1 MSSKL
6 FVLPKAF
13 AAIQRVNTDE
23 LSQLSETELRPLL
36 PCLVRMAL
44 CAPLDQSWE
53 WAQKR
58 KVILQLLSGIE
69 VVNSLVALLS
79 IDFHALEIDVRKEQQ
94 RFLRFGPSG
103 GESVLISSCPN
114 GLALEFERSDA
125 ARRLRLFLS
134 ELISVM
140 VQVKEGFFD
149 GLQNAELFE
158 SIVYLDEIA
167 DVLCIA
173 QAELPGLLFIPDI
186 AEALLHVPN
195 GIYLLSR
202 LVANSPDS
210 FQEVCTTL
218 ITNGD
223 KQDEDS
229 PLGKTRIQ
237 ALRVLCQM
245 NMPEI
250 LSVRGK
256 AVELCHMPGLTIILS
271 LDYCRL
277 EQGSYVNHDSV
288 VGDLVAFIS
297 GLLLG
302 SDDKV
307 RNWFGQYFRNCQKKP
322 EGDGNS
328 VLHMLREE
336 LLQRLKNLVLFSIDH
351 HNLPD
356 AKVVQASSLLRL
368 YCALRGIA
376 GLKFNEE
383 EINLLLQLLTSHPP
397 PSPAGIRFVSLA
409 LCMLL
414 ACPSL
419 LTTVEQ
425 EKRATD
431 WIQWLLKEE
440 SNFGSTSGVN
450 ASFGEMLLLI
460 AIHFHSNQITSI
472 TDLVCSTLG
481 MKIVIRSNNL
491 ARMKNIFTQ
500 EIFTDQVVTAHAV
513 KVPVTKNLSRNVT
526 GFLPVHCIHQLLK
539 SRAFTKYK
547 VPIKD
552 WIYKQVCCTVPPLH
566 PVLPPLI
573 EVYVNSVLTPSSKGS
588 IDTTNEPISEEEIL
602 AVFSKSVF
610 LSTEQSKNNV
620 HSPVKESL
628 KKEESS
634 SLSSQLLLLY
644 YLLLY
649 EDTRL
654 SNMKNIL
661 LSDRKVKRYSPQFIA
676 QIPIFYLIQRAQKDQ
691 EQFAGLFSP
700 LLRLLTMHYPH
711 LCLVQPW
718 LTDEDD
724 IDLALNNCRVKLHKW
739 PEKGF
744 NHDSLDKAFEQVENC
759 PFQLLSHLD
768 HLLSLS
774 VQQLWPY
781 ASKFVSYMPRLLDH
795 SDYLQILIKAKKLW
809 WKFNSIFPRK
819 LWVMTVNAFPQKIY
833 KTARKLTLD
842 DIILDPLH
850 VLRCDK
856 RIFRCPPFMEIILHM
871 LQAFLAASRTHLL
884 HHTLEQ
890 PMLEKTGLLETEKD
904 REDLRTALV
913 AAQES
918 AAVQILLEC
927 CLPTEED
934 QKETGLLTNL
944 REIQSLICSHL
955 HQVFISEPSLAKLVH
970 FQTYSSELLPVVVS
984 SVPSLHICLDFLP
997 ELLSQAD
1004 LDKQVFAIELASH
1017 LCSQYAISKSLNIA
1031 KLCINVCNTLL
1042 GVLPSTMHN
1051 KLFLPALPALIRM
1064 CEAFPPLCED
1074 VALLLCQLGRVCLSR
1089 ICATSS
1095 VAPTTA
1101 DLLLPMDE
1109 VNQLTDFKKLEV
1121 IVNKL
1126 DSDNDLCY
1134 AIQKAFVDLCY
1145 TITLDRTLY

>member
-1 MSSKL
+1 MVSKL
-6 FVLPKAF
+6 YVLPKAF
-13 AAIQRVNTDE
+13 SAIQRVNTEE
-23 LSQLSETELRPLL
+23 LSHLSETEIRPLL

-44 CAPLDQSWE
+44 CAPLDQTWE

-79 IDFHALEIDVRKEQQ
+79 IDFHALEVDVRKEQQ
-94 RFLRFGPSG
+94 RCRLGPSA
-103 GESVLISSCPN
+103 GESALVSSSPN

-134 ELISVM
+134 ELLSVM
-140 VQVKEGFFD
+140 AQVKEGNID
-149 GLQNAELFE
+149 GVQNAELFE

-173 QAELPGLLFIPDI
+173 QAELPGLLYIPDI
-186 AEALLHVPN
+186 AEALLHIPN
-195 GIYLLSR
+195 GIYLLCR

-229 PLGKTRIQ
+229 PSGKMRIQ
-237 ALRVLCQM
+237 ALRTLCQM
-245 NMPEI
+245 NKAEI

-256 AVELCHMPGLTIILS
+256 AVEFCHMPGLAILLT
-271 LDYCRL
+271 LDYCRI
-277 EQGSYVNHDSV
+277 EQEIHGNHSSV
-288 VGDLVAFIS
+288 LGDLIAFIS

-307 RNWFGQYFRNCQKKP
+307 RNWFGQYFRNSQKKP
-322 EGDGNS
+322 EGEGNPTH
-328 VLHMLREE
+328 LLREE

-368 YCALRGIA
+368 YCALRGIG
-376 GLKFNEE
+376 GLRFNEE

-397 PSPAGIRFVSLA
+397 PSPAGIRFVSLG

-419 LTTVEQ
+419 LTTADQ

-440 SNFGSTSGVN
+440 SHFGSTSGVN

-460 AIHFHSNQITSI
+460 AIHFHSNQMSSI
-472 TDLVCSTLG
+472 TELVFSTLG
-481 MKIVIRSNNL
+481 MRIPIRSNNL
-491 ARMKNIFTQ
+491 ARMKTIFTQ
-500 EIFTDQVVTAHAV
+500 EIFTDQIVTAHAI

-547 VPIKD
+547 VPIKE
-552 WIYKQVCCTVPPLH
+552 WIYKQVCNTVPPLH
-566 PVLPPLI
+566 PVLPALI
-573 EVYVNSVLTPSSKGS
+573 EVYVNSVLIPSSKGS
-588 IDTTNEPISEEEIL
+588 IDTTNEPMTEEEIL

-610 LSTEQSKNNV
+610 MPQEQGASL
-620 HSPVKESL
+620 ESEQ
-628 KKEESS
+628 KPS
-634 SLSSQLLLLY
+634 SLTSQLLLLY

-654 SNMKNIL
+654 SNMKTIL
-661 LSDRKVKRYSPQFIA
+661 ASDRKVKRYSPQFIA
-676 QIPIFYLIQRAQKDQ
+676 KIPVFYLIQRAQKDQ

-700 LLRLLTMHYPH
+700 LLRLLTTHYPH
-711 LCLVQPW
+711 LCLVQSW
-718 LTDEDD
+718 LTEEED
-724 IDLALNNCRVKLHKW
+724 IDCALKIVRVKLRGW
-739 PEKGF
+739 PEGGF
-744 NHDSLDKAFEQVENC
+744 SKDSLDRAFKQVESC
-759 PFQLLSHLD
+759 PFQLLSHLN
-768 HLLSLS
+768 HLLSLP

-781 ASKFVSYMPRLLDH
+781 ASKFVTYLPKLLDH
-795 SDYLQILIKAKKLW
+795 TDCLQILIKAKKVW
-809 WKFNSIFPRK
+809 WKLNSIFPRN
-819 LWVMTVNAFPQKIY
+819 LWVMTVNAFPQK
-833 KTARKLTLD
+833 TFPSARKLTLD

-856 RIFRCPPFMEIILHM
+856 RIFRCPPFLEIILHM
-871 LQAFLAASRTHLL
+871 LQAFLAASRTHLY
-884 HHTLEQ
+884 HHTLEH
-890 PMLEKTGLLETEKD
+890 PMLEKTGMLESEKD
-904 REDLRTALV
+904 RDDLRTALV

-918 AAVQILLEC
+918 GAVQILLEC
-927 CLPTEED
+927 CLPTQED
-934 QKETGLLTNL
+934 KKSKGLLTNL

-1004 LDKQVFAIELASH
+1004 LDKQIFAIELTSH
-1017 LCSQYAISKSLNIA
+1017 LCSQYAIAKSLSVA

-1042 GVLPSTMHN
+1042 GVLPSSEQS
-1051 KLFLPALPALIRM
+1051 KLFLPALPALVRM
-1064 CEAFPPLCED
+1064 CETFPPLCED
-1074 VALLLCQLGRVCLSR
+1074 VAFLLCQLGRVCLSR

-1095 VAPTTA
+1095 VRPTTA
-1101 DLLLPMDE
+1101 DLILPVQETKQRIDVE
-1109 VNQLTDFKKLEV
+1109 KLETLFRE
-1121 IVNKL
+1121 L
-1126 DSDNDLCY
+1126 DPENDLSC
-1134 AIQKAFVDLCY
+1134 AIQKAFMDLCC
-1145 TITLDRTLY
+1145 TLTLNKTLY

>member
-1 MSSKL
+1 MASKL
-6 FVLPKAF
+6 HVLPKAF
-13 AAIQRVNTDE
+13 AAIQRVNTDD
-23 LSQLSETELRPLL
+23 LSKLNESELRPLL

-79 IDFHALEIDVRKEQQ
+79 IDFHALEVDVRKEQQ
-94 RFLRFGPSG
+94 RCRVGPGS
-103 GESVLISSCPN
+103 ESALIPVLPN

-134 ELISVM
+134 ELLCVM
-140 VQVKEGFFD
+140 AQVKEGYID
-149 GLQNAELFE
+149 SVQTAELFE
-158 SIVYLDEIA
+158 SIVYIDEIA

-195 GIYLLSR
+195 GIYLLCR

-229 PLGKTRIQ
+229 PLGKVRIQ

-245 NMPEI
+245 NMSEI
-250 LSVRGK
+250 LAVRGK
-256 AVELCHMPGLTIILS
+256 AVELCHMPGLTIILT
-271 LDYCRL
+271 LDFCRL
-277 EQGSYVNHDSV
+277 EQGNYVNHDSI

-322 EGDGNS
+322 EGDGNPTH
-328 VLHMLREE
+328 LLREE

-368 YCALRGIA
+368 YCALRGIG
-376 GLKFNEE
+376 GLRFNEE

-397 PSPAGIRFVSLA
+397 PSPAGIRFVSLG

-419 LTTVEQ
+419 LTTSDQ

-431 WIQWLLKEE
+431 WIQWLLREE
-440 SNFGSTSGVN
+440 SHFGSTSGVN

-460 AIHFHSNQITSI
+460 AIHFHSNQMSSI
-472 TDLVCSTLG
+472 TDLVFSTLG
-481 MKIVIRSNNL
+481 MKIPIRSNNL
-491 ARMKNIFTQ
+491 ARMKTIFTQ
-500 EIFTDQVVTAHAV
+500 EIFTDQIVTAHAV
-513 KVPVTKNLSRNVT
+513 RVPVTKNLSRNVT

-552 WIYKQVCCTVPPLH
+552 WIYKQICHTVPPLH
-566 PVLPPLI
+566 PVLPALI

-588 IDTTNEPISEEEIL
+588 IDTTNEPITEEEIL

-610 LSTEQSKNNV
+610 MPQEQDKIVTLPSKDNV
-620 HSPVKESL
+620 PMETDEKP
-628 KKEESS
+628 S
-634 SLSSQLLLLY
+634 SLTSQLLLLY

-654 SNMKNIL
+654 SNMKTIL
-661 LSDRKVKRYSPQFIA
+661 ASERKVKRYSPQFIA
-676 QIPIFYLIQRAQKDQ
+676 KIPVFYLIQRAQKDQ
-691 EQFAGLFSP
+691 QQFAGLFAP
-700 LLRLLTMHYPH
+700 LLRLLTTHYPH
-711 LCLVQPW
+711 LCLVQSW
-718 LTDEDD
+718 LTDDEDSD
-724 IDLALNNCRVKLHKW
+724 FALKNSRVKLLGW
-739 PEKGF
+739 PEHGF
-744 NHDSLDKAFEQVENC
+744 NKESLDKAFEQVESC
-759 PFQLLSHLD
+759 PFQLLSHLN
-768 HLLSLS
+768 HLLALP

-781 ASKFVSYMPRLLDH
+781 ASKFVTYLPKLLDH
-795 SDYLQILIKAKKLW
+795 SDKLQILIKAKKVW
-809 WKFNSIFPRK
+809 WKLNSIFPRN
-819 LWVMTVNAFPQKIY
+819 LWVMTVNTFSQKTF

-842 DIILDPLH
+842 DIILDPLY

-856 RIFRCPPFMEIILHM
+856 RIFRCPPFMEIVLHM

-884 HHTLEQ
+884 HHTLEH
-890 PMLEKTGLLETEKD
+890 PMLEKAGLLESEKD

-927 CLPTEED
+927 CLPTPED
-934 QKETGLLTNL
+934 KKAQGLLTNL

-970 FQTYSSELLPVVVS
+970 FQTYPSELLPVVVS

-1017 LCSQYAISKSLNIA
+1017 LCSQYAIAKSLSIA

-1042 GVLPSTMHN
+1042 GVLPSIQHS

-1074 VALLLCQLGRVCLSR
+1074 VAFLLCQLGRVCLSR

-1095 VAPTTA
+1095 VPPTTA
-1101 DLLLPMDE
+1101 DLLLPTEE
-1109 VNQLTDFKKLEV
+1109 VKQSVDYGKLEN

-1145 TITLDRTLY
+1145 TLTLDRTLY

>member
-1 MSSKL
+1 MSKL
-6 FVLPKAF
+6 IVLPKAF

-23 LSQLSETELRPLL
+23 LAQLSESELRPLL

-79 IDFHALEIDVRKEQQ
+79 IDFHALEVDVRKEQQ
-94 RFLRFGPSG
+94 RCRIGPA
-103 GESVLISSCPN
+103 GESALISSSPN
-114 GLALEFERSDA
+114 GLALDFERSDS

-134 ELISVM
+134 ELLSVM
-140 VQVKEGFFD
+140 AQVKEGYVD

-173 QAELPGLLFIPDI
+173 QAELPGSLFIPEI

-195 GIYLLSR
+195 GIYLLCR

-218 ITNGD
+218 IINGD

-229 PLGKTRIQ
+229 LPGKTRMQ
-237 ALRVLCQM
+237 ALRMLCQM
-245 NMPEI
+245 NASEI
-250 LSVRGK
+250 LAVRGK
-256 AVELCHMPGLTIILS
+256 AVELCHMPGLAIILT

-277 EQGSYVNHDSV
+277 EHGSYVNYDSV

-322 EGDGNS
+322 EGEGNS
-328 VLHMLREE
+328 TLHLLRDE

-351 HNLPD
+351 YNLPD

-376 GLKFNEE
+376 GLKFNED

-397 PSPAGIRFVSLA
+397 PSPAGIRFVSLG

-419 LTTVEQ
+419 LCTTEQ

-431 WIQWLLKEE
+431 WIHWLLKEE
-440 SNFGSTSGVN
+440 SHFGSTSGVN

-460 AIHFHSNQITSI
+460 AIHFHSNQISSI

-588 IDTTNEPISEEEIL
+588 VDTTNEPITDEEIL

-610 LSTEQSKNNV
+610 MS
-620 HSPVKESL
+620 
-628 KKEESS
+628 EESEKTFSSSVCAMDTNEKPS
-634 SLSSQLLLLY
+634 SLTSQLLLLY

-654 SNMKNIL
+654 SNMKTIL

-676 QIPIFYLIQRAQKDQ
+676 KIPIFYLLQRAQKDQ
-691 EQFAGLFSP
+691 QQFAGLFSP
-700 LLRLLTMHYPH
+700 LLRLLTTHYPH
-711 LCLVQPW
+711 LCLVQSW
-718 LTDEDD
+718 LTDEEDTD
-724 IDLALNNCRVKLHKW
+724 FSLKTCRVKLLNW
-739 PEKGF
+739 PGQGF
-744 NHDSLDKAFEQVENC
+744 TKESLDKAFEQVESC

-768 HLLSLS
+768 HLLALPL
-774 VQQLWPY
+774 QQLWPY
-781 ASKFVSYMPRLLDH
+781 ASKFVAYMPKLLDH
-795 SDYLQILIKAKKLW
+795 SEYLQILIKAKKVW
-809 WKFNSIFPRK
+809 WKLNSIFPRN

-833 KTARKLTLD
+833 KTARRLTLD

-884 HHTLEQ
+884 HHTLEN
-890 PMLEKTGLLETEKD
+890 PMLEKAGLLESEKD
-904 REDLRTALV
+904 REDLRMALV

-927 CLPTEED
+927 CLPTQD
-934 QKETGLLTNL
+934 DKKSKGLLTNL
-944 REIQSLICSHL
+944 REVQSLICSHL

-1004 LDKQVFAIELASH
+1004 LDKQIFAIELASH
-1017 LCSQYAISKSLNIA
+1017 LCSQYAIAKSLSIA

-1042 GVLPSTMHN
+1042 GVLPSNQHR
-1051 KLFLPALPALIRM
+1051 KLFLPTLPALIRM

-1074 VALLLCQLGRVCLSR
+1074 VAFLLCQLGRVCMSR

-1095 VAPTTA
+1095 VPPTNA
-1101 DLLLPMDE
+1101 DLLIPVED
-1109 VNQLTDFKKLEV
+1109 VKQAVDYDKLES
-1121 IVNKL
+1121 IIGKL
-1126 DSDNDLCY
+1126 DSDSDLCC
-1134 AIQKAFVDLCY
+1134 AIQKAFIDLCY
-1145 TITLDRTLY
+1145 TLTQERTLY